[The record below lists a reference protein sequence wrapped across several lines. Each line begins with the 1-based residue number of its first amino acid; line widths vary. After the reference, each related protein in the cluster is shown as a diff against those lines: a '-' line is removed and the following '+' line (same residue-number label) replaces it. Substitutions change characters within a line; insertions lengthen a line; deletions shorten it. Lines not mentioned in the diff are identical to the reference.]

1 VRRATPRLVPYAA
14 IAALGLLAAVAVH
27 RPEPALLVLP
37 FAAIV
42 VVSVATAGPLSVKT
56 ALIVEHDRAVVGD
69 ELEVTVRLE
78 ADGGAS
84 WVEVELALPPGLRIA
99 SWLGPGGR
107 QAGDRVTVRLRP
119 RSPLLLTARVRCE
132 RWGAYRPGRAR
143 VAAHDR
149 FRLLAREFVVSTPDV
164 VRVHPTTAELRAL
177 AEPRWLQG
185 LAGAHRSRERSD
197 GIEYAETR
205 PWAPGDRLRSV
216 NWRVSARRGEW
227 FVSDRHPDRS
237 ADVVLL
243 LDSFV
248 DVGQSIDSTLGMAV
262 EAVVELARGHLGLQD
277 RVGLV
282 GVGGYLDWI
291 VPGLGARQL
300 HRVVDAVLDT
310 QVVVSLA
317 DRSLALVPSQ
327 ALPPRAFVVALTP
340 LVDPRSAG
348 LLARVKARGGD
359 LAVIEVSPVGFLDRP
374 VRAADRLAFR
384 AWELER
390 DIIRRR
396 LRAIGATVV
405 EWRRGQS
412 FATVMA
418 EVTTWRARSTARVAR

>member
-1 VRRATPRLVPYAA
+1 
-14 IAALGLLAAVAVH
+14 
-27 RPEPALLVLP
+27 
-37 FAAIV
+37 
-42 VVSVATAGPLSVKT
+42 
-56 ALIVEHDRAVVGD
+56 
-69 ELEVTVRLE
+69 
-78 ADGGAS
+78 
-84 WVEVELALPPGLRIA
+84 
-99 SWLGPGGR
+99 
-107 QAGDRVTVRLRP
+107 
-119 RSPLLLTARVRCE
+119 
-132 RWGAYRPGRAR
+132 
-143 VAAHDR
+143 
-149 FRLLAREFVVSTPDV
+149 
-164 VRVHPTTAELRAL
+164 VHPTTDELRQL
-177 AEPRWLQG
+177 ARPRWLQG

-248 DVGQSIDSTLGMAV
+248 DVGQDVASTLGLAV
-262 EAVVELARGHLGLQD
+262 EAVVELARSHLGVQD

-291 VPGLGARQL
+291 VPSLGPRQL
-300 HRVVDAVLDT
+300 HRLVDAVLDT

-340 LVDPRSAG
+340 LVDARSAG
-348 LLARVKARGGD
+348 LLARVKARGCD
-359 LAVIEVSPVGFLDRP
+359 LAVIEVSPVAFLDRP

-390 DIIRRR
+390 DLTRRR
-396 LRAIGATVV
+396 LRSIGATVV

-418 EVTTWRARSTARVAR
+418 EVTTWRARTAPAMAR